1 MSLRSIHFSIKYLLC
16 FSLLLVSISSFAQN
30 LLQKRI
36 SISMHQRPLKEI
48 LAQIE
53 NKANIYF
60 SYNSDLLDEQKKLS
74 IDVKD
79 EPLETILSDLLG
91 PGYKFQVA
99 GNHLIVKPASG
110 QGIIFSGKLIEAET
124 GHPIEYASV
133 YERSLMAG
141 TTTDVDGN
149 FKLQIRQPLP
159 HYELVIKKLSY
170 EDTVLTLKKNYSPTE
185 PIVLKRSVAELQE
198 VTVHGVEQH
207 WLAKQFIS
215 TKDKFNSI
223 NLRGYFARQPYQFS
237 LFPGLGSKDRL
248 KGQTVNKFSFNMIGG
263 YTGGVRGFELGTG
276 FNIVQ
281 RDMQYVQIG
290 GLFNIVGGK
299 MQGVQ
304 VGGIYNYVNQNV
316 RGVQF
321 AGIYNNALQVNG
333 VQASGAV
340 SWTRSELYGA
350 QAAGLINRAANT
362 DGVQFAGFGNWNE
375 RKLEGFQ
382 AAGAFNSNDS
392 VQGIQCAGLFNYTK
406 KRTEGAQIAGGL
418 NVTKKTMNG
427 VQIAGLLNYA
437 KTVNGTQLGL
447 VNIADSS
454 SGLSLGLINIILKGK
469 HSIDLNIME
478 WQPFN
483 LSYRSGTDRLYNIFQ
498 VGGDPFQGRKLLS
511 IGYGIGLSS
520 PIAERWRSVN
530 EITVHTIHAGNWN
543 DQHIL
548 GRYQLLLEY
557 SFHPDLRLYTGPAL
571 SLLYHENTNTY
582 DGFGVPFHT
591 AYPSFEINQYLK
603 GWIGWTL
610 GISCF

>member
-1 MSLRSIHFSIKYLLC
+1 MPSRSLHFSQKYIFC
-16 FSLLLVSISSFAQN
+16 LLLSLGNLSSFAQH

-36 SISMHQRPLKEI
+36 SLSIQQKPLKEV

-60 SYNSDLLDEQKKLS
+60 SYNSDLLNEQKQVS
-74 IDVKD
+74 INAQDQ
-79 EPLETILSDLLG
+79 PLEAVLADVLG
-91 PGYKFQVA
+91 TGYRFQESGDHVIIKLA
-99 GNHLIVKPASG
+99 AG

-124 GHPIEYASV
+124 GQPIEYASV
-133 YERSLMAG
+133 YEKSLMAG
-141 TTTDVDGN
+141 TTTDAEGN
-149 FKLQIRQPLP
+149 FNLQIRQPMP
-159 HYELVIKKLSY
+159 QYELVIKKLSY
-170 EDTVLTLKKNYSPTE
+170 EDTMLTLKKNYTPDE
-185 PIVLKRSVAELQE
+185 PITLKRSVAELPE
-198 VTVHGVEQH
+198 VTVRGVEQH
-207 WLAKQFIS
+207 WLAKRLIS

-248 KGQTVNKFSFNMIGG
+248 KGQTVNKFSFNVIGG

-304 VGGIYNYVNQNV
+304 VGGIYNYVDQSA

-321 AGIYNNALQVNG
+321 AGIYNNAAQLRG

-340 SWTRSELYGA
+340 SWIRENVYGV
-350 QAAGLINRAANT
+350 QASGILNKASNT

-375 RKLEGFQ
+375 KKLEGFQ

-392 VQGIQCAGLFNYTK
+392 LEGVQCAGLLNYTRT
-406 KRTEGAQIAGGL
+406 RTEGAQIAGGF
-418 NVTKKTMNG
+418 NVTRRSMNG
-427 VQIAGLLNYA
+427 LQIAGLLNYA
-437 KTVNGTQLGL
+437 ETVNGTQLGL
-447 VNIADSS
+447 INIADSS

-469 HSIDLNIME
+469 HSLDLSVME
-478 WQPFN
+478 WQPFA
-483 LSYRSGTDRLYNIFQ
+483 LSYRSGTDRLFNIFQ
-498 VGGDPFQGRKLLS
+498 VGGDPFPGNKLLS
-511 IGYGIGLSS
+511 IGYGVGVAS
-520 PIAERWRSVN
+520 PVAKRWQLVN
-530 EITVHTIHAGNWN
+530 EITAHTIHAGNWN
-543 DQHIL
+543 DQHIM

-557 SFHPDLRLYTGPAL
+557 RPHPDIRFYLGPAL
-571 SLLYHENTNTY
+571 SLLYYENTNTY
-582 DGFGVPFHT
+582 EGFRVPFQT
-591 AYPSFEINQYLK
+591 TYPGFDINPHMK